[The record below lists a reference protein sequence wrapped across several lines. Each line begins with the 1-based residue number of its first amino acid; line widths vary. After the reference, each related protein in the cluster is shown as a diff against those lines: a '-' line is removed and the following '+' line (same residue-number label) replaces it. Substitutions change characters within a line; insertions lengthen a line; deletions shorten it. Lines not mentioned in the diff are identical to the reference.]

1 MGTRM
6 SEPFE
11 TELSRLVDD
20 VVRDLTREITALI
33 LRRLGVEAPG
43 TAARAALGGGAGS
56 PRGPGRP
63 AGRTPSPPSRR
74 IVSPPGARSAGGASP
89 RPGRRARSTSEDKAV
104 TLAQVESAVA
114 ASSGLSASELE
125 KKTGLGRAA
134 LTAALKALK
143 DDGRVFMGGN
153 RRFARYATS
162 QAAADR
168 ASTDARGT

>member
-1 MGTRM
+1 
-6 SEPFE
+6 
-11 TELSRLVDD
+11 
-20 VVRDLTREITALI
+20 
-33 LRRLGVEAPG
+33 
-43 TAARAALGGGAGS
+43 
-56 PRGPGRP
+56 
-63 AGRTPSPPSRR
+63 
-74 IVSPPGARSAGGASP
+74 
-89 RPGRRARSTSEDKAV
+89 
-104 TLAQVESAVA
+104 VA

-168 ASTDARGT
+168 ASADARGA

>member
-1 MGTRM
+1 MATRM

-11 TELSRLVDD
+11 AELSRLVDD

-43 TAARAALGGGAGS
+43 TATRAALGRGAAAA
-56 PRGPGRP
+56 PRGPVRGTARP
-63 AGRTPSPPSRR
+63 APPPRR
-74 IVSPPGARSAGGASP
+74 PAAAP
-89 RPGRRARSTSEDKAV
+89 RPARRARSTSEDKAV

-168 ASTDARGT
+168 ASADARGA

>member
-1 MGTRM
+1 ML
-6 SEPFE
+6 EPFE

-43 TAARAALGGGAGS
+43 PAARVALGGGAGS
-56 PRGPGRP
+56 APRGPGRP
-63 AGRTPSPPSRR
+63 AGRTAPPPSPRAAS
-74 IVSPPGARSAGGASP
+74 STAARSPGGGSP
-89 RPGRRARSTSEDKAV
+89 GPGRRARSTSEDKAV
-104 TLAQVESAVA
+104 TLAQVESALA

-162 QAAADR
+162 QAVADR
-168 ASTDARGT
+168 ASADARGA